1 MPEKAIPIFFGL
13 DIPDVHARQSFCV
26 AHLVLSGVVLGDI
39 YHFLSVGTERRA
51 IRRKFA
57 IQGDLFLQGMDVHG
71 FSYSCLVALRDRLVP
86 SHDQIQS

>member
-57 IQGDLFLQGMDVHG
+57 IQ
-71 FSYSCLVALRDRLVP
+71 ALRDRLVP